1 MFLEKE
7 CVNVVSGFSLIVLAI
22 VLVGCLSGL
31 MIKST
36 TYLVNK
42 IETLDDTNASATSRY
57 EVINLKT
64 TPSVELVKYLERDDI
79 KCVTDK

>member
-7 CVNVVSGFSLIVLAI
+7 FVNVVSGFSLIALAI
-22 VLVGCLSGL
+22 VLVVCLSGL
-31 MIKST
+31 MLKST
-36 TYLVNK
+36 IYLIGK
-42 IETLDDTNASATSRY
+42 MDTNASTSNSY

-64 TPSVELVKYLERDDI
+64 TPCVELVKYLERDDI

>member
-7 CVNVVSGFSLIVLAI
+7 CVTVVSRILLIALAT
-22 VLVGCLSGL
+22 VLVVCLSGL
-31 MIKST
+31 MLKST
-36 TYLVNK
+36 TYLIGK
-42 IETLDDTNASATSRY
+42 IDTNASTSNSY

-64 TPSVELVKYLERDDI
+64 TPCVELVKYLDRDDI

>member
-42 IETLDDTNASATSRY
+42 IETLDDTNASASSRY
-57 EVINLKT
+57 EVIT
-64 TPSVELVKYLERDDI
+64 
-79 KCVTDK
+79 

>member
-42 IETLDDTNASATSRY
+42 IETTIIRPN
-57 EVINLKT
+57 EKI
-64 TPSVELVKYLERDDI
+64 E
-79 KCVTDK
+79 

>member
-42 IETLDDTNASATSRY
+42 IETLDDTNASDSSRY

-64 TPSVELVKYLERDDI
+64 TPCVELVKYLERDDI

>member
-7 CVNVVSGFSLIVLAI
+7 CVYVASGFLLIVLAI
-22 VLVGCLSGL
+22 VLAGCLSAL

-42 IETLDDTNASATSRY
+42 IETLDDTNASASSRY

-64 TPSVELVKYLERDDI
+64 TPCVELVKYLERDDI

>member
-64 TPSVELVKYLERDDI
+64 TPWVELVKYLERDDI
-79 KCVTDK
+79 KCVKDK

>member
-1 MFLEKE
+1 MFVEKE
-7 CVNVVSGFSLIVLAI
+7 CVSVVSGFSLIVLAI

-31 MIKST
+31 LIKST
-36 TYLVNK
+36 TYLISK
-42 IETLDDTNASATSRY
+42 IDTNASTSSSY

-64 TPSVELVKYLERDDI
+64 TPCVELVKYLERDDI

>member
-7 CVNVVSGFSLIVLAI
+7 CVSVVSGFSLIVLAI

-36 TYLVNK
+36 TYLIGK
-42 IETLDDTNASATSRY
+42 IETLDDTNASA

-64 TPSVELVKYLERDDI
+64 TPCVELVKYLERDDI

>member
-22 VLVGCLSGL
+22 VLVGCISGL
-31 MIKST
+31 LIKST
-36 TYLVNK
+36 TYLVGK
-42 IETLDDTNASATSRY
+42 IETLDDTNTSGSSRY

-64 TPSVELVKYLERDDI
+64 TSCVELVKYLERDDI

>member
-7 CVNVVSGFSLIVLAI
+7 CVSVVSGFSLIVLAI

-36 TYLVNK
+36 TYLIGK
-42 IETLDDTNASATSRY
+42 IETLDDTNASASSRY

-64 TPSVELVKYLERDDI
+64 TPCVDLVKYLERNDI

>member
-42 IETLDDTNASATSRY
+42 IETLDDTNASATSSY

-64 TPSVELVKYLERDDI
+64 TPYVEVVKHLERDDI
-79 KCVTDK
+79 QCVIDK